1 MRNKTL
7 NVYLAG
13 KIEANGW
20 RQQIVDIRNNIS
32 GDEKDKIRKG
42 ITLNYNDNIR
52 IACPF
57 FLSCDHSCYHGNNS
71 HGVGLNNYHPDGE
84 RYDCYAKT
92 DHFSEEEVKSI
103 CLNQIKRSDI
113 IFAYINDN
121 TCYGTLY
128 ELGYAAALNKPIL
141 LLFDSSERRNNMWFI
156 SYGAIISRIQNKY
169 SGIKENFDDMIKY
182 YEQLNK

>member
-1 MRNKTL
+1 MRNKIL

-52 IACPF
+52 ITGPF